1 MLLRPLLHTPARP
14 RVVHRVALTR
24 VPRIDL
30 QQRDDVADQVGAVGQ
45 VDGLELRASVVD
57 SFLKSCSAI
66 RPAAVVRIVR
76 WASDVQE
83 SADVERQAA
92 GPGCNSSHGHR
103 EQQLGCSDE
112 GGYSE
117 YHGSE
122 GLTGGA
128 GDATA
133 FVSAGHLSVARLA
146 EDFADVWCSG
156 FWGGSTVRVARSR
169 VQLLFNQLVE
179 IQGIQ

>member
-66 RPAAVVRIVR
+66 RLAAVVRIVR

-83 SADVERQAA
+83 SADVERQGAA
-92 GPGCNSSHGHR
+92 IVCSSVGC
-103 EQQLGCSDE
+103 CV
-112 GGYSE
+112 
-117 YHGSE
+117 
-122 GLTGGA
+122 
-128 GDATA
+128 
-133 FVSAGHLSVARLA
+133 F
-146 EDFADVWCSG
+146 
-156 FWGGSTVRVARSR
+156 
-169 VQLLFNQLVE
+169 
-179 IQGIQ
+179 